1 MFYFIFQKD
10 GGVHNLMG
18 CGAVQCRNLCFS
30 VCVPCVSVKSLPFD
44 KDGSHS
50 LLFQAKESS
59 YFARI
64 L

>member
-10 GGVHNLMG
+10 GGIHDVMC

-30 VCVPCVSVKSLPFD
+30 VCVSCVSVKSLLFD

-50 LLFQAKESS
+50 LLLQAKENS